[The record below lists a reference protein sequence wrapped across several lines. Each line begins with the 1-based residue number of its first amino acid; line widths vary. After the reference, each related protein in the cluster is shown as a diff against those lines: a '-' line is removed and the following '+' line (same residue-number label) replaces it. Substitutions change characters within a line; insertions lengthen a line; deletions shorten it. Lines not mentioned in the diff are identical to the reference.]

1 MEGLIGALGDALRAE
16 ISGTGPP
23 ATLRGTKPSPD
34 ADVPLTGH
42 VSRASKPLPKG
53 IVPDAKYPGMYRLV
67 LPGGALSDMVNLT
80 RAKDAL
86 CLNKEGRHET
96 GY

>member
-1 MEGLIGALGDALRAE
+1 MRYVRKLAGQAPLN
-16 ISGTGPP
+16 
-23 ATLRGTKPSPD
+23 

-53 IVPDAKYPGMYRLV
+53 IVADAKYPGMYRLV
-67 LPGGALSDMVNLT
+67 LPDGTLTDMVNLT

-86 CLNKEGRHET
+86 RVLQRGNRL
-96 GY
+96 